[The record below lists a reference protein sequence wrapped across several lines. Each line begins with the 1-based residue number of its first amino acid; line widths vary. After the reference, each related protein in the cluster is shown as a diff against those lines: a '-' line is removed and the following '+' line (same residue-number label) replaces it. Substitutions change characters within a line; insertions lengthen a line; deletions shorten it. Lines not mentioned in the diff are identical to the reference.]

1 MFGDASWGLNCNCH
15 ILLWW
20 FLLRCCHSGLGSART
35 RPWLSVLL
43 FDDLDP
49 PDMFLAFEPGVK
61 SIDST
66 PLPLIPISFYC
77 GFFGFEYSCA
87 THLAPSDKSDFFR
100 DFSVSILGPLF
111 SMRGFD
117 GAITMLLLICY
128 NHQTELEYNRHLGRK
143 YVDDWNI

>member
-1 MFGDASWGLNCNCH
+1 M
-15 ILLWW
+15 
-20 FLLRCCHSGLGSART
+20 
-35 RPWLSVLL
+35 LL
-43 FDDLDP
+43 FDNLDP
-49 PDMFLAFEPGVK
+49 ADMFLAFEPGVK
-61 SIDST
+61 SIDSI

-117 GAITMLLLICY
+117 GANTMLLLIRY
-128 NHQTELEYNRHLGRK
+128 NHQIELEYSRHLGRK
-143 YVDDWNI
+143 YVNDWNICQ